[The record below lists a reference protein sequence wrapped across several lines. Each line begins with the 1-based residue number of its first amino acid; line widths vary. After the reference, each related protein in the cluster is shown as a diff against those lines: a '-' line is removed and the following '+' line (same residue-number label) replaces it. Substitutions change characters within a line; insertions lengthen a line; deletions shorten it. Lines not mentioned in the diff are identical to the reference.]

1 MPWNT
6 PADNGSGARPGRT
19 DSTRGAGAEGISA
32 GPTPETGSWPRP
44 PWSGPSWSG
53 PSWSG
58 RGRPHGARWFAV
70 IVAALLQLPGL
81 VIAARDATYDPV
93 ALGFTLLAFAASFV
107 LLAARSHPG
116 ITVAVVAALC
126 APAIA
131 VTTGPPFSAV
141 PLAIAVVSAVVRG
154 ARVWV
159 WWTLAGFAVVGPV
172 AAYLIRSQPA
182 AMIRPLI
189 IALVLCLLVG
199 VGEALRNRG
208 ERYRE
213 VARTIAARREAAAEA
228 ERLRI
233 ARELHDV
240 LAHSLSQISV
250 QAGVGLHLFD
260 SRPEKARESLEA
272 IKMTSGQALE
282 EVRGV
287 LGFLRGPDGYAARSP
302 EPDLARIPVLVETY
316 RKAGLG
322 ITYENDLMSTPSA
335 AAQLALYRIVQE
347 SLTNVGRHAQATSVT
362 IRLSE
367 GDGWYVLTVQDDGRG
382 LPADAESRTTGR
394 GMLGMRER
402 AELLGGRFEAQTPD
416 GGGLF
421 VEARIPS
428 TVPPA
433 PATAEEP

>member
-1 MPWNT
+1 MPWT
-6 PADNGSGARPGRT
+6 PPADEPSDARSEG
-19 DSTRGAGAEGISA
+19 TRGTGAGWMSA
-32 GPTPETGSWPRP
+32 SPSETGDWPRP
-44 PWSGPSWSG
+44 PWSGHS
-53 PSWSG
+53 
-58 RGRPHGARWFAV
+58 RPPGSQWFAV
-70 IVAALLQLPGL
+70 IVAVLLQLPGL
-81 VIAARDATYDPV
+81 IIAARVIPADPV

-107 LLAARSHPG
+107 LLAARRHPG
-116 ITVAVVAALC
+116 VTVAVVAALC

-141 PLAIAVVSAVVRG
+141 PLAFAVVSAVVRG

-159 WWTLAGFAVVGPV
+159 WWTLAGFAIAGPA
-172 AAYLIRSQPA
+172 AAYLLVGQPV
-182 AMIRPLI
+182 AMVRPLI

-199 VGEALRNRG
+199 VGEGLRNRR

-213 VARTIAARREAAAEA
+213 VARSIAARRESAAEA

-272 IKMTSGQALE
+272 IKTTSGQALE

-302 EPDLARIPVLVETY
+302 EPDLARIPVLIDTY
-316 RKAGLG
+316 RRAGLQ
-322 ITYENDLMSTPSA
+322 IDYESTLSSTPSA

-347 SLTNVGRHAQATSVT
+347 SLTNVGRHAQATRVT
-362 IRLSE
+362 IRLAE
-367 GDGWYVLTVQDDGRG
+367 AEGWYTLTVQDDGRG
-382 LPADAESRTTGR
+382 LSSDHGPATTGR

-402 AELLGGRFEAQTPD
+402 AELLGGRFEVQTPE

-421 VEARIPS
+421 IEARIPS
-428 TVPPA
+428 TPTTMPSA
-433 PATAEEP
+433 AQETP

>member
-6 PADNGSGARPGRT
+6 PADKASGARPGMAGEKAGDWADRMSAPAS
-19 DSTRGAGAEGISA
+19 DSGA
-32 GPTPETGSWPRP
+32 WPRP
-44 PWSGPSWSG
+44 PWSG
-53 PSWSG
+53 
-58 RGRPHGARWFAV
+58 RGRPPGARWFAV
-70 IVAALLQLPGL
+70 LVAALIQLPGL
-81 VIAARDATYDPV
+81 IIAARETPSDPV
-93 ALGFTLLAFAASFV
+93 ALGYTLLAFAASFV

-159 WWTLAGFAVVGPV
+159 WWTLAGFALVGPA
-172 AAYLIRSQPA
+172 AAYLLRAQPA
-182 AMIRPLI
+182 AMVRPLI
-189 IALVLCLLVG
+189 VALVLCLLVG
-199 VGEALRNRG
+199 VGEALRNRR

-213 VARTIAARREAAAEA
+213 IARSIASRRESAAEA

-272 IKMTSGQALE
+272 IRTTSGQALE

-316 RKAGLG
+316 RKAGLR
-322 ITYENDLMSTPSA
+322 IAYETDLASTPSA
-335 AAQLALYRIVQE
+335 ATQLALYRIVQE

-362 IRLSE
+362 IRLSQS
-367 GDGWYVLTVQDDGRG
+367 DGWYLLAVQDDGRG
-382 LPADAESRTTGR
+382 LPGGHSPGTTGR

-402 AELLGGRFEAQTPD
+402 AELLGGHFEVRTPE
-416 GGGLF
+416 GGGLI

-428 TVPPA
+428 IPSVHTPA
-433 PATAEEP
+433 QESS

>member
-1 MPWNT
+1 MN
-6 PADNGSGARPGRT
+6 
-19 DSTRGAGAEGISA
+19 RGAS
-32 GPTPETGSWPRP
+32 ETGSWPRP
-44 PWSGPSWSG
+44 PWSG
-53 PSWSG
+53 
-58 RGRPHGARWFAV
+58 RNRPRGARWFAV
-70 IVAALLQLPGL
+70 IVAALLQVPGL
-81 VIAARDATYDPV
+81 IIAARDASHDPI
-93 ALGFTLLAFAASFV
+93 ALGFALLAFAASFV
-107 LLAARSHPG
+107 LLASRSHPG

-141 PLAIAVVSAVVRG
+141 PLAFAVVSAVVRG

-159 WWTLAGFAVVGPV
+159 WWTLAGFAIAGPA
-172 AAYLIRSQPA
+172 AAYLLRGQPA

-213 VARTIAARREAAAEA
+213 VARSIAARREAAAEA

-272 IKMTSGQALE
+272 IKTTSSQALE

-302 EPDLARIPVLVETY
+302 EPDLARIPLLVETY
-316 RKAGLG
+316 RKAGLR
-322 ITYENDLMSTPSA
+322 IDYDADLDVTPSA
-335 AAQLALYRIVQE
+335 ATQLALYRIVQE
-347 SLTNVGRHAQATSVT
+347 SLTNVGRHAQATAVT
-362 IRLSE
+362 IRLRE
-367 GDGWYVLTVQDDGRG
+367 ADGWFVLTVQDDGRG
-382 LPADAESRTTGR
+382 LPAGTAPGTTGR
-394 GMLGMRER
+394 GLLGMRER
-402 AELLGGRFEAQTPD
+402 AELLGGRFEVRPVD
-416 GGGLF
+416 GGGLI

-428 TVPPA
+428 TPPA
-433 PATAEEP
+433 SRTAPREAS

>member
-1 MPWNT
+1 MPWNA
-6 PADNGSGARPGRT
+6 PAD
-19 DSTRGAGAEGISA
+19 DGAGPRHGGFEGA
-32 GPTPETGSWPRP
+32 ATGPGWGRP
-44 PWSGPSWSG
+44 PWVE
-53 PSWSG
+53 
-58 RGRPHGARWFAV
+58 RGRPRGSRWFPV
-70 IVAALLQLPGL
+70 VLAALLQVPGVL
-81 VIAARDATYDPV
+81 IAGQQASAHPL
-93 ALGFTLLAFAASFV
+93 ALGFTLLAFASSFV
-107 LLAARSHPG
+107 LLAGRSHPG
-116 ITVAVVAALC
+116 LTVAIVAALC

-131 VTTGPPFSAV
+131 VTTGPPFSVV
-141 PLAIAVVSAVVRG
+141 PLAFAVVGAVIRG
-154 ARVWV
+154 ARVWA
-159 WWTLAGFAVVGPV
+159 WWTLAGFALAGPA
-172 AAYLIRSQPA
+172 AAYLLRGDPA

-189 IALVLCLLVG
+189 VALLLCLLVG

-272 IKMTSGQALE
+272 IKATSGQALE

-302 EPDLARIPVLVETY
+302 EPDLARIPLLVETY
-316 RKAGLG
+316 RKAGLR
-322 ITYENDLMSTPSA
+322 IDYRSDLRSTPSA

-362 IRLSE
+362 IRIAE
-367 GDGWYVLTVQDDGRG
+367 KDGRYVLTVQDDGRG
-382 LPADAESRTTGR
+382 LPADTAAEPGGPGATTGR

-402 AELLGGRFEAQTPD
+402 AELLGGSFEARKPD
-416 GGGLF
+416 GGGLLI
-421 VEARIPS
+421 EARIPA
-428 TVPPA
+428 TPPA
-433 PATAEEP
+433 PGTGLREAS

>member
-1 MPWNT
+1 MS
-6 PADNGSGARPGRT
+6 GSP
-19 DSTRGAGAEGISA
+19 S
-32 GPTPETGSWPRP
+32 ETGEWPRP
-44 PWSGPSWSG
+44 PWT
-53 PSWSG
+53 G
-58 RGRPHGARWFAV
+58 RSRPHGSQWFAV
-70 IVAALLQLPGL
+70 IVAVLLQLPGL
-81 VIAARDATYDPV
+81 IIAVRAVPADPV

-107 LLAARSHPG
+107 LLAARRHPG
-116 ITVAVVAALC
+116 LTVAVVAALC

-141 PLAIAVVSAVVRG
+141 PLAFAVVSAVVRG

-159 WWTLAGFAVVGPV
+159 WWTLAGFAIAGPA
-172 AAYLIRSQPA
+172 AAYLLVGQPV
-182 AMIRPLI
+182 AMVRPLI

-199 VGEALRNRG
+199 VGEGLRNRR

-213 VARTIAARREAAAEA
+213 VARSIAARRESAAEA

-272 IKMTSGQALE
+272 IKTTSGQALE

-302 EPDLARIPVLVETY
+302 EPDLARIPVLIDTY
-316 RKAGLG
+316 RKAGLQ
-322 ITYENDLMSTPSA
+322 IDYESRLTSTPSA
-335 AAQLALYRIVQE
+335 ATQLALYRIVQE
-347 SLTNVGRHAQATSVT
+347 SLTNVGRHAQATRVT

-367 GDGWYVLTVQDDGRG
+367 TGGWYTLTVQDDGRG
-382 LPADAESRTTGR
+382 LPSGNETGAGPATTGR

-402 AELLGGRFEAQTPD
+402 AELLGGRFEVQTPED
-416 GGGLF
+416 GGLF
-421 VEARIPS
+421 IEARIPS
-428 TVPPA
+428 A
-433 PATAEEP
+433 PTTMPTAAQETP

>member
-6 PADNGSGARPGRT
+6 PADNGSGARPGSI
-19 DSTRGAGAEGISA
+19 DSAANPWQHGVSGD
-32 GPTPETGSWPRP
+32 TGSWPRP
-44 PWSGPSWSG
+44 PWSG
-53 PSWSG
+53 
-58 RGRPHGARWFAV
+58 RGRPRGSRWFAV
-70 IVAALLQLPGL
+70 IVAVLFQVPGVL
-81 VIAARDATYDPV
+81 IAARDAHADPV

-107 LLAARSHPG
+107 LLASRSHPG
-116 ITVAVVAALC
+116 ATVVVVAALC

-131 VTTGPPFSAV
+131 VTVGPPFSAV
-141 PLAIAVVSAVVRG
+141 PLAFAVVSAVVRG
-154 ARVWV
+154 ARAWA
-159 WWTLAGFAVVGPV
+159 WWTLAGVALAGPA
-172 AAYLIRSQPA
+172 AAYLLRGDPA

-189 IALVLCLLVG
+189 VALVMCLLVG
-199 VGEALRNRG
+199 VGEALRNRR

-213 VARTIAARREAAAEA
+213 VARTIAARRESAAEA

-260 SRPEKARESLEA
+260 TRPEKARESLEA
-272 IKMTSGQALE
+272 IKTTSGQALE

-287 LGFLRGPDGYAARSP
+287 LGFLRGPEGHAARSP

-316 RKAGLG
+316 RKAGLN
-322 ITYENDLMSTPSA
+322 IVYETDLASTPSA
-335 AAQLALYRIVQE
+335 ATQLALYRIVQE

-367 GDGWYVLTVQDDGRG
+367 GDGWYVLSVQDDGRG
-382 LPADAESRTTGR
+382 LPADAVSRTTGR

-402 AELLGGRFEAQTPD
+402 AELLGGRFEVRTPD
-416 GGGLF
+416 GGGLS
-421 VEARIPS
+421 VEAHI
-428 TVPPA
+428 
-433 PATAEEP
+433 PATPPSMPTPVQEAS

>member
-1 MPWNT
+1 MPWNA
-6 PADNGSGARPGRT
+6 PPDPGSDAPTHVASGSQAGGPVSPG
-19 DSTRGAGAEGISA
+19 
-32 GPTPETGSWPRP
+32 RP
-44 PWSGPSWSG
+44 PW
-53 PSWSG
+53 
-58 RGRPHGARWFAV
+58 HGAADTDSGGPWPRAPWAARERTHGVRWLAV

-81 VIAARDATYDPV
+81 AIAAANASHDPL
-93 ALGFTLLAFAASFV
+93 ALGLALLAFAASFV
-107 LLAARSHPG
+107 LLFARSHPG
-116 ITVAVVAALC
+116 PTVVTVAVLC

-141 PLAIAVVSAVVRG
+141 PLAFAVVSAVVRG
-154 ARVWV
+154 ARVWA
-159 WWTLAGFAVVGPV
+159 WWTLAGFALVGP
-172 AAYLIRSQPA
+172 AAAFLLRGDPA

-189 IALVLCLLVG
+189 VALVLSLLIG
-199 VGEALRNRG
+199 VGEALRNRR

-213 VARTIAARREAAAEA
+213 VARAVAARREAAAEA

-272 IKMTSGQALE
+272 IKTTSGQALE

-316 RKAGLG
+316 RSAGLDV
-322 ITYENDLMSTPSA
+322 TYQADLRSAPSA
-335 AAQLALYRIVQE
+335 AVQLALYRIVQE
-347 SLTNVGRHAQATSVT
+347 SLTNIGRHAQATTVA
-362 IRLSE
+362 IRLVE
-367 GDGWYVLTVQDDGRG
+367 EDGWLVLTVQDDGRG
-382 LPADAESRTTGR
+382 LPADAARREGGR

-402 AELLGGRFEAQTPD
+402 AELLGGRFDVRAPES
-416 GGGLF
+416 GGVL
-421 VEARIPS
+421 VEARLPL
-428 TVPPA
+428 T
-433 PATAEEP
+433 TAAEGGAR